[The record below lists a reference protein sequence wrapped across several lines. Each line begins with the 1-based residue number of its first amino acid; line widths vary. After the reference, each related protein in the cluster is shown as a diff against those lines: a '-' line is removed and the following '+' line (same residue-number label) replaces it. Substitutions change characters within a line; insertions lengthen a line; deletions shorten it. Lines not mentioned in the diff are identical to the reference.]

1 MIESYTK
8 PILKSYK
15 IPNVVFQTNEVKLVP
30 HDMYNSIKSLQEH
43 ASDCSY
49 IYYNGQERRNYIK
62 SYYQEALGS
71 YDKLIP
77 LAYKADL
84 FRYIR
89 LYLEGGIYF
98 DSSITPVDSSVKLMG
113 DIIKHTD
120 EFVSVYD
127 RPVDSILNGFIAS
140 VPRHPILKKA
150 IDMCIYNITNEL
162 YTDALK
168 ITGPTLLGKVA
179 KSLGLLSKS
188 NTIRYFTHPKEAGV
202 ITDNNKKLYYIYNN
216 GYKENRN
223 YFSKLPHYSKLFDEK
238 KYMINHPLKLK
249 KILKY

>member
-1 MIESYTK
+1 MYTIESYTK

-15 IPNVVFQTNEVKLVP
+15 IPNVVFQTNEVKLIP

-62 SYYQEALGS
+62 SYYPEALGS

-98 DSSITPVDSSVKLMG
+98 DSSITPADSSVKLMG

-150 IDMCIYNITNEL
+150 IDMCII
-162 YTDALK
+162 
-168 ITGPTLLGKVA
+168 
-179 KSLGLLSKS
+179 SQM
-188 NTIRYFTHPKEAGV
+188 
-202 ITDNNKKLYYIYNN
+202 
-216 GYKENRN
+216 N
-223 YFSKLPHYSKLFDEK
+223 Y
-238 KYMINHPLKLK
+238 
-249 KILKY
+249 ILKMMLFLLADLPY